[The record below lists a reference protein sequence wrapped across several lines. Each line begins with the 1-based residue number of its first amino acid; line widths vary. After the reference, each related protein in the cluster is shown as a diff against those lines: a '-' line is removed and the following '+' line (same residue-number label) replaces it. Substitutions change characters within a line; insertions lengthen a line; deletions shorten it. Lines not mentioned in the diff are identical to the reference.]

1 MYIEFEFCTNDSE
14 MQYQFDN
21 DSVYLNYAST
31 SYPKSQIALDSFYK
45 AIVHLPDGPR
55 HNLLNRSLDS
65 CRKRVGK
72 IIGVSEDFVFFTH
85 GATFG
90 LNQVILGFSSPSHT
104 LAFDNRSHNA
114 VVRPCSSFVNK
125 DKGFVANIY
134 DQNDALIQD
143 ALNAVA
149 ARAPDLLCLTH
160 VSNVN
165 GSIYPVEEIINF
177 FHTHSPSTSILVDA
191 SQSAGNISLS
201 CLNNA
206 DFIVFPSHKHLH
218 SLPGAAVVIAKKRL
232 NPIVF
237 GGSGSN
243 TMAIETQSSIDLFAE
258 VGTLNFPAIQALV
271 DSLEYAESMLNEHS
285 NREKNL
291 IEELTEGIKPIR
303 GLEFIRNERTESKV
317 GIIALKTKYGS
328 PELHWAP
335 FLNSQRIY
343 VRGGLQCSP
352 LHHHQLGLS
361 KNGSLRLSLGW
372 GTTSA
377 DIKKVIKALN
387 EFSSIAEK
395 VLDVSD
401 I

>member
-271 DSLEYAESMLNEHS
+271 DSLEYAESMLNE
-285 NREKNL
+285 
-291 IEELTEGIKPIR
+291 
-303 GLEFIRNERTESKV
+303 RTESKV